1 MQDVLEAI
9 SSVHTENLA
18 QLGTH
23 AGSVDAQKKAF
34 VRVSKNF
41 SETLKRYFKDGR
53 KSDVLAGAL
62 RLVNQTNLVLR
73 TIRLAVS

>member
-1 MQDVLEAI
+1 MLEAI
-9 SSVHTENLA
+9 SAVHTENLP
-18 QLGTH
+18 QLGAH
-23 AGSVDAQKKAF
+23 AGSVEAQKKAF

-53 KSDVLAGAL
+53 KADVLVGAL

-73 TIRLAVS
+73 TVRLAVA